1 MNLNL
6 KVFIQLRNTVKD
18 GAYVQSLDEY
28 NLIGTHR
35 IAFYVNLNSFLC
47 NDNALIALV
56 LNTFQEKS
64 KKLLATIT
72 SQQISSKYRSLI
84 R

>member
-18 GAYVQSLDEY
+18 GAYVQNLDEY
-28 NLIGTHR
+28 KLIGTHW
-35 IAFYVNLNSFLC
+35 IAFYVNLKSFLC
-47 NDNALIALV
+47 NDNTLIALL

-72 SQQISSKYRSLI
+72 SQQISSEYRSVI